1 MLCLRLSSRLASMA
15 LSALWGP
22 QVSQSL
28 PLASVSN
35 LDQMLGFKKLKCD
48 VDEQLPMKH
57 FNPKCCNVFNFTPSD
72 GVAPS

>member
-1 MLCLRLSSRLASMA
+1 MGTA

-35 LDQMLGFKKLKCD
+35 LDQMLGFKQLKFD

-57 FNPKCCNVFNFTPSD
+57 FNLQCCNVFNFTPSD

>member
-1 MLCLRLSSRLASMA
+1 MSISRLASMA
-15 LSALWGP
+15 LSAFCGP

-28 PLASVSN
+28 PLASVFN

-57 FNPKCCNVFNFTPSD
+57 FNPKCCNVFNFTLSD